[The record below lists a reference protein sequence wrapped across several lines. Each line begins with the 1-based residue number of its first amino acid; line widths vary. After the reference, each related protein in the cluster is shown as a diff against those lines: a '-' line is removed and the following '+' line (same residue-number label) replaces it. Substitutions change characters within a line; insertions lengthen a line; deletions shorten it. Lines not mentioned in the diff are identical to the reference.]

1 MTSVE
6 APLRCTFLPRIPGRF
21 AVFGAVL
28 IVLVVL
34 AAILAPW
41 LAPYP
46 VDQVKPLENL
56 QPPSAAHWFGT
67 DQVGRDVLTRV
78 LYGGRTSLF
87 IAVAVLAVSAVIG
100 VTLGVVAG
108 YAGGWIRDVIMRITD
123 IFLAFPALLL
133 SLALAV
139 VLQPSVNTV
148 ILAIAVTWWPW
159 YTRLAASVAAS
170 IATRGYVD
178 AARCLGVP
186 APLII
191 LRHVLPNSLTPV
203 LVQLSLD
210 AGGVIL
216 TSAALSYLGLGA
228 QEPTAEWGL
237 MVQQGQTLFTT
248 NWWVVTFPGLAI
260 LVTAFAFNVLG
271 EGLRNA
277 LDPRSGGARQERAK
291 PTSAEAAATIDTRA
305 VR

>member
-6 APLRCTFLPRIPGRF
+6 APLRRTFLPRIPDRF
-21 AVFGAVL
+21 AAFGAVL

-34 AAILAPW
+34 AVILAPW

-108 YAGGWIRDVIMRITD
+108 YAGGWLRDVIMRITD

-148 ILAIAVTWWPW
+148 ILSIAVTWWPW

-260 LVTAFAFNVLG
+260 LVTAIAFNVLG

-277 LDPRSGGARQERAK
+277 LDPR
-291 PTSAEAAATIDTRA
+291 RA
-305 VR
+305 VK

>member
-1 MTSVE
+1 MTE
-6 APLRCTFLPRIPGRF
+6 APLRRTLPRIPDRF
-21 AVFGAVL
+21 AALGAVL
-28 IVLVVL
+28 IVLVLL
-34 AAILAPW
+34 AAIFAPW
-41 LAPYP
+41 LAPYADEP
-46 VDQVKPLENL
+46 KPLEML
-56 QPPSAAHWFGT
+56 QPPSGAHWFGT
-67 DQVGRDVLTRV
+67 DQVGRDVLTRI

-87 IAVAVLAVSAVIG
+87 IAVAVLAVSSAVG

-108 YAGGWIRDVIMRITD
+108 YAGGWIRDVIMRVTD
-123 IFLAFPALLL
+123 VFLAFPALLL

-170 IATRGYVD
+170 IATRSYVD

-186 APLII
+186 APLIV

-277 LDPRSGGARQERAK
+277 LDPR
-291 PTSAEAAATIDTRA
+291 RA

>member
-1 MTSVE
+1 MTAGKDE
-6 APLRCTFLPRIPGRF
+6 AMASAEAVPLRRWLPRIPDRF
-21 AVFGAVL
+21 AAFGAVL

-34 AAILAPW
+34 AAIMAPW

-46 VDQVKPLENL
+46 VNEPAPLEQL
-56 QPPSAAHWFGT
+56 RPPSGAHWFGT
-67 DQVGRDVLTRV
+67 DQVGRDVLTQI

-87 IAVAVLAVSAVIG
+87 IAVAVLGVSALAG
-100 VTLGVVAG
+100 TLLGVVAG
-108 YAGGWIRDVIMRITD
+108 YAGGWLRDVIMRITD
-123 IFLAFPALLL
+123 VFLAFPALLL
-133 SLALAV
+133 SLAMAV

-159 YTRLAASVAAS
+159 YTRLAASMAAS

-237 MVQQGQTLFTT
+237 MVQQGQSLFTT

-277 LDPRSGGARQERAK
+277 LDPRSGAARVVK
-291 PTSAEAAATIDTRA
+291 
-305 VR
+305 

>member
-1 MTSVE
+1 MTDVQ
-6 APLRCTFLPRIPGRF
+6 PLRRTLPRIPDRF
-21 AVFGAVL
+21 AAFGALLIVL
-28 IVLVVL
+28 IVL
-34 AAILAPW
+34 AALLAPW

-46 VDQVKPLENL
+46 LDEPRPLERL
-56 QPPSAAHWFGT
+56 QPPDAAHWFGT
-67 DQVGRDVLTRV
+67 DQVGRDVLTRI
-78 LYGGRTSLF
+78 LYGGRTSLL
-87 IAVAVLAVSAVIG
+87 IAGAVLGVSAVFG
-100 VTLGVVAG
+100 VALGVVAG
-108 YAGGWIRDVIMRITD
+108 YAGGLLRDLIMRITD
-123 IFLAFPALLL
+123 VFLAFPALLL

-159 YTRLAASVAAS
+159 YARLSASVAAS
-170 IATRGYVD
+170 IATRPYVD

-260 LVTAFAFNVLG
+260 LLTAFAFNVLG

-277 LDPRSGGARQERAK
+277 LDPR
-291 PTSAEAAATIDTRA
+291 RA
-305 VR
+305 VK

>member
-1 MTSVE
+1 MTDVE
-6 APLRCTFLPRIPGRF
+6 APLRRTLPRIPDRF
-21 AVFGAVL
+21 AALGAVL
-28 IVLVVL
+28 IVIVVL
-34 AAILAPW
+34 AAVFAPW

-46 VDQVKPLENL
+46 VDELNPLAGL

-67 DQVGRDVLTRV
+67 DNVGRDVLTRI

-87 IAVAVLAVSAVIG
+87 IAVAVLAASALAG

-108 YAGGWIRDVIMRITD
+108 YAGGWLRDVIMRITD
-123 IFLAFPALLL
+123 VFLAFPALLL

-148 ILAIAVTWWPW
+148 VLAIAVTWWPW
-159 YTRLAASVAAS
+159 YARLASSVAAS

-191 LRHVLPNSLTPV
+191 ARHVLPNSLTPV

-237 MVQQGQTLFTT
+237 MVAQGQALFTT

-271 EGLRNA
+271 EGLRNV
-277 LDPRSGGARQERAK
+277 LDPR
-291 PTSAEAAATIDTRA
+291 RA

>member
-1 MTSVE
+1 MTTGGTTGGATGGTSE
-6 APLRCTFLPRIPGRF
+6 GTAEIPPRRTLPRVPDRF
-21 AVFGAVL
+21 AAFGAVL

-46 VDQVKPLENL
+46 PDPRPLETL
-56 QPPSAAHWFGT
+56 LPPSGAHWFGT
-67 DQVGRDVLTRV
+67 DNVGRDVLSQ
-78 LYGGRTSLF
+78 LLHGARTSLF
-87 IAVAVLAVSAVIG
+87 IAVAVLAVAATVG
-100 VTLGVVAG
+100 VALGVVAG
-108 YAGGWIRDVIMRITD
+108 YAGGPLRDVIMRATD
-123 IFLAFPALLL
+123 VFLAFPALLL

-139 VLQPSVNTV
+139 VLSPGVGTV
-148 ILAIAVTWWPW
+148 VLAIAVTWWPW

-170 IATRGYVD
+170 ISTRSYVD

-186 APLII
+186 APLIV

-237 MVQQGQTLFTT
+237 MVQQGQTYFTT

-277 LDPRSGGARQERAK
+277 LDPR
-291 PTSAEAAATIDTRA
+291 RA